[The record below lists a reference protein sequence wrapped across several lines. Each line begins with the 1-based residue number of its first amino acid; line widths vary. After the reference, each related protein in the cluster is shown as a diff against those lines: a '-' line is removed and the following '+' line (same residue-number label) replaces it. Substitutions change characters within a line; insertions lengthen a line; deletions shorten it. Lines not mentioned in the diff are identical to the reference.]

1 MFFVSKRKYNK
12 ALETIRTLETQL
24 SEQRDEI
31 LILKATIET
40 LQDNWEELSEASNDV
55 ERALKERIDILKQEN
70 KYFRDKLTELT
81 KGEK

>member
-24 SEQRDEI
+24 SEQRNEI

-70 KYFRDKLTELT
+70 KYLKDELTELT